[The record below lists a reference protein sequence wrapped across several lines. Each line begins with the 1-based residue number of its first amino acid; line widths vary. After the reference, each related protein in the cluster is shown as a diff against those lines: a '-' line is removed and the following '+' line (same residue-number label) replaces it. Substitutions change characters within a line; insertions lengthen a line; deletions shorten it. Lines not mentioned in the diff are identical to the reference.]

1 MSSVSESTNS
11 LRREFAVRQS
21 VADWTILSLLRPLHV
36 VLAAPS
42 LLFIATLAIMLFRP
56 PDVQFHSLDRIAFL
70 ALIFVV
76 LLRTLA
82 TQERFQFAG
91 PVTLPM
97 LGLLLNCIFAAYGWN
112 RMRRRIGVFL
122 RQNGSSRS
130 FFIIFPALFLPTP
143 LPFADLKYL
152 L

>member
-97 LGLLLNCIFAAYGWN
+97 LGLLLNCILQ
-112 RMRRRIGVFL
+112 RMGGTVCAGELESFCGKMARPVRSL
-122 RQNGSSRS
+122 SSFQRCFYRPHCHS
-130 FFIIFPALFLPTP
+130 PI
-143 LPFADLKYL
+143 
-152 L
+152 